1 MKKKLII
8 LTAISFSILGFSQ
21 VGINTTNPQGTL
33 HVDGA
38 KDNPTTGAPT
48 AAQQLDDFT
57 VTNTGNVG
65 VGKTVPTEKIDVVG
79 NIQFSGTLKP
89 NGNAGTS
96 GQVLT
101 SQGAASSPTWVTTS
115 VTPVVATVKS
125 GEAMNFTNN
134 SAQILKFDTTEQD
147 TWGGV
152 NISKDEIKIN
162 QDGDFLV
169 QVQFGF
175 PGGSINNNGIVL
187 YLYKGTTLIQTM
199 QAPAGVA
206 NNTLCNLVGVHHF
219 LANDIIT
226 VQGQESNGDAVG
238 VTKAWNP
245 AFFRFSIAKL

>member
-38 KDNPTTGAPT
+38 KDNPATGAPT
-48 AAQQLDDFT
+48 AAQQLNDFT

-79 NIQFSGTLKP
+79 NVQFSGTLKP

-96 GQVLT
+96 GQILT
-101 SQGAASSPTWVTTS
+101 SQGNASSPTWVTS
-115 VTPVVATVKS
+115 NVVPVVATVKS
-125 GEAMNFTNN
+125 AEAMSFPNN
-134 SAQILKFDTTEQD
+134 SAQKLKFDQIEQN

-152 NISKDEIKIN
+152 DTTNDQITVN
-162 QDGDFLV
+162 QDGDYLI
-169 QVQFGF
+169 QAQLGF
-175 PGGSINNNGIVL
+175 PGGSITNNGVVI
-187 YLYKGTTLIQTM
+187 YIYKGSTQIQVM
-199 QAPAGVA
+199 QAPAAVA
-206 NNTLCNLVGVHHF
+206 NNTLVNIVGVHH
-219 LANDIIT
+219 LVSGDIIT
-226 VQGQESNGDAVG
+226 IQGQQSNGNTVS
-238 VTKAWNP
+238 WNP